1 MSQSLTPFLFLGDLP
16 GYIEPMVRVVVVEG
30 RAWSMPMLR
39 KKGRHRDDGLTF
51 TWTAGQ
57 NSALDDSKMRNGR
70 DVGNITVQRDG
81 KDVVYDVTFAFVYNA
96 FHGGKR
102 IAMQ

>member
-1 MSQSLTPFLFLGDLP
+1 
-16 GYIEPMVRVVVVEG
+16 
-30 RAWSMPMLR
+30 MPLLR
-39 KKGRHRDDGLTF
+39 KKGTHRDDGLTF
-51 TWTAGQ
+51 TWTAAGQ
-57 NSALDDSKMRNGR
+57 NSALDDSRMRNGR

-81 KDVVYDVTFAFVYNA
+81 KVVVYDVTFPFVYNA

>member
-1 MSQSLTPFLFLGDLP
+1 
-16 GYIEPMVRVVVVEG
+16 
-30 RAWSMPMLR
+30 MPLLR
-39 KKGRHRDDGLTF
+39 KQGMHRDDGLTF

-70 DVGNITVQRDG
+70 DVGNIAVQRGG
-81 KDVVYDVTFAFVYNA
+81 KDVVYDVTFTFVYNA

-102 IAMQ
+102 ITMQ